1 VASVDVR
8 VSTVIHRPLTGAT
21 SPARTGRATP
31 SPRCTS
37 CPSKTGG
44 STATSTSRRVRPA
57 PPQLTPAPGEFLV
70 LPSGGTLHAEIA
82 CNKQRTTFGGTLYDN
97 ATEFPDFACHPADK
111 IAWHAGS
118 NHAWDRWPEYDLTKL
133 SDVRGTAIAIAYKA
147 DVHDIAPED
156 FVVVSTNQSSPW
168 LRGVDYPLPPLP
180 ACPAGGC
187 HCMWG
192 WVHSA
197 NSGQGEN
204 YMIGFRCTVSAPAD
218 LPPLPKPKVAR
229 KCPFDR
235 GNCTAGAKSP
245 HFWFQAERN
254 NNHQAEI
261 DPPYYNWEYG
271 FADGAQTDLYEA
283 DGEHDDGWWAPPSR
297 STSTMA
303 NPAVGTPA
311 PDPNNPKP
319 ASVSTRTYADTTLPP
334 VTFASD
340 KGGIRSVAPS
350 DYPSPPVPR
359 FAPATLTGKYAAWQ
373 SQQPSGTP
381 PAEVNNLV
389 AEASATAPAKPGR
402 CRRPRRL

>member
-1 VASVDVR
+1 M
-8 VSTVIHRPLTGAT
+8 
-21 SPARTGRATP
+21 
-31 SPRCTS
+31 
-37 CPSKTGG
+37 
-44 STATSTSRRVRPA
+44 
-57 PPQLTPAPGEFLV
+57 
-70 LPSGGTLHAEIA
+70 
-82 CNKQRTTFGGTLYDN
+82 
-97 ATEFPDFACHPADK
+97 
-111 IAWHAGS
+111 
-118 NHAWDRWPEYDLTKL
+118 
-133 SDVRGTAIAIAYKA
+133 RGTAIALAYKA
-147 DVHDIAPED
+147 DVHSIVPED

-180 ACPAGGC
+180 ACPEGGC

-192 WVHSA
+192 WVHSS

-204 YMIGFRCTVSAPAD
+204 YMIGFRCNVSGPAD
-218 LPPLPKPKVAR
+218 LPPLPEPKAAR

-235 GNCTAGAKSP
+235 ANCTVGAQSP
-245 HFWFQAERN
+245 HFWFQADRN
-254 NNHQAEI
+254 NNHHAEI

-297 STSTMA
+297 STSVMA

-311 PDPNNPKP
+311 PDPSSPKP
-319 ASVSTRTYADTTLPP
+319 ASVSTRTYAETSLPP

-340 KGGIRSVAPS
+340 KGGIRSIAPG

-373 SQQPSGTP
+373 SQPGGASP

-389 AEASATAPAKPGR
+389 AEPSATAPPKPGR